1 MNNEE
6 SVDQNYV
13 RQNHMGDRHLHAAEP
28 QQHSLQELVSTLL
41 LASWMPNRSK
51 SVKQDNGSTE
61 SPVDFFVS
69 RRDTRCGPQSEA
81 KLVMGR
87 HGRESTQRDHV
98 IIGIRLMTRHQVTN
112 PGPKTVS
119 DVTRSLAGEQK
130 VHQGHVFVR
139 IAQGA
144 PALMLLQCEESGSVV
159 TPPQGSTT
167 SLEFEGHTTG
177 IVPFI
182 EIAAW
187 KSAPTTELPK
197 DAEENAF
204 CSPGHA
210 PNEHR
215 EMQLRRFE
223 SSMPQPIPSRRQA
236 FAKHTGHKCWKLS
249 KARHREHRG
258 STSPRLHSVCHPS
271 SVSVVYLDRTSWGR
285 VRRNQLLVGKA
296 RFVRGNPSRHGGGF
310 PPASKKQA
318 GKIAQFGKHPQSHY
332 KHKLRVGSM
341 RACLGQNALRSS
353 RLLHRRRPRECGYVF
368 AGQSKPKLKAHT
380 CSSQQIETRGEIGAR
395 RYGLSAPFT
404 CPPSTANAALRAPL
418 EWMRNMCYCPRLLKM
433 TYITASVVLT
443 FAAPQEAAKR
453 VLEPMAEHVF
463 GGEEASLVFSGEK
476 RKNKHI
482 LADSARNSPSIYVL
496 DAASD
501 PGQITPLHNA
511 TFLELRRRAVR
522 DPKEADFIF
531 VDIDTLFQKFWP
543 VYLKTSRHKHHH
555 SILKCDTFKQHLQKE
570 MVYVETVRRFLH
582 ENGNSTKAKFVYFY
596 DIDNKGDIATWTS
609 YMSYKSRIHKRE
621 ILALAPIPKA
631 LYHNRPP
638 SSLRYKYTWDAQR
651 RKRVRKHLNELG
663 ADFVFLGNDIVKSD
677 AAAAPSINILPPI
690 NMYLATTEELKTR
703 GERKYLATFRGREDT
718 DRFSKLEHRLRL
730 SHQHIRDVIFALNGN
745 RTNASN
751 NSSSSSSSSSSSKK
765 KNETSIVAQAGI
777 SSSSSSS
784 AFPSS
789 PGPAKLDVAAKF
801 DLLDTRVEEGPA
813 DALIDAYRNSEFALS
828 PGGTKPYSF
837 RPGEALT
844 YGAIPVI
851 IIDDTA
857 PIHSRDWEKWAVL
870 MREKQ
875 VAHCVSILEAIPQW
889 KRDAMFLEGRK
900 IARCVNSVAG
910 YVDCMLETLATNFL

>member
-1 MNNEE
+1 
-6 SVDQNYV
+6 
-13 RQNHMGDRHLHAAEP
+13 
-28 QQHSLQELVSTLL
+28 
-41 LASWMPNRSK
+41 
-51 SVKQDNGSTE
+51 
-61 SPVDFFVS
+61 
-69 RRDTRCGPQSEA
+69 
-81 KLVMGR
+81 
-87 HGRESTQRDHV
+87 
-98 IIGIRLMTRHQVTN
+98 
-112 PGPKTVS
+112 
-119 DVTRSLAGEQK
+119 
-130 VHQGHVFVR
+130 
-139 IAQGA
+139 
-144 PALMLLQCEESGSVV
+144 
-159 TPPQGSTT
+159 
-167 SLEFEGHTTG
+167 
-177 IVPFI
+177 
-182 EIAAW
+182 
-187 KSAPTTELPK
+187 
-197 DAEENAF
+197 
-204 CSPGHA
+204 
-210 PNEHR
+210 
-215 EMQLRRFE
+215 
-223 SSMPQPIPSRRQA
+223 
-236 FAKHTGHKCWKLS
+236 
-249 KARHREHRG
+249 
-258 STSPRLHSVCHPS
+258 
-271 SVSVVYLDRTSWGR
+271 
-285 VRRNQLLVGKA
+285 
-296 RFVRGNPSRHGGGF
+296 
-310 PPASKKQA
+310 
-318 GKIAQFGKHPQSHY
+318 
-332 KHKLRVGSM
+332 M
-341 RACLGQNALRSS
+341 R
-353 RLLHRRRPRECGYVF
+353 
-368 AGQSKPKLKAHT
+368 
-380 CSSQQIETRGEIGAR
+380 
-395 RYGLSAPFT
+395 
-404 CPPSTANAALRAPL
+404 
-418 EWMRNMCYCPRLLKM
+418 YCPRFLKM

-596 DIDNKGDIATWTS
+596 DI
-609 YMSYKSRIHKRE
+609 E
-621 ILALAPIPKA
+621 
-631 LYHNRPP
+631 
-638 SSLRYKYTWDAQR
+638 YKYTWDAQR